1 MAYRELKNEKL
12 YDNALRF
19 LHHPQGY
26 KSKKQVKAEAKLKKR
41 LEKQYKQ
48 YK

>member
-1 MAYRELKNEKL
+1 MYRELKDEKL

-26 KSKKQVKAEAKLKKR
+26 KSKKKVKQEAKLKKK
-41 LEKQYKQ
+41 LEKQYGKHE
-48 YK
+48 Y